1 MICHVD
7 QKEAVKVVARG
18 EHVLKR
24 EVSIEVVDASGTG
37 GEVSGWCRRMK
48 WKKRKKKKKERER
61 RERVWRMVPPPP
73 SALSKRKT
81 RKKIEKKKS
90 LSGEKG
96 DKNSMQLI

>member
-1 MICHVD
+1 M
-7 QKEAVKVVARG
+7 
-18 EHVLKR
+18 
-24 EVSIEVVDASGTG
+24 
-37 GEVSGWCRRMK
+37 
-48 WKKRKKKKKERER
+48 ERES
-61 RERVWRMVPPPP
+61 RERVWRMVPTPP